1 MEGQSTTRESRVCR
15 AAGPNVNKEYK
26 SARASTQVSLALA
39 LPACQHVPQP
49 GGQSRPFWRDSG
61 AGGASVAAA
70 FRTNS
75 DFFLRQTAP
84 HHLALY
90 ARST

>member
-1 MEGQSTTRESRVCR
+1 MEGLSTTRESRVCR
-15 AAGPNVNKEYK
+15 AAGPNVNMRFKRTHV
-26 SARASTQVSLALA
+26 SAQVSLALA
-39 LPACQHVPQP
+39 PPACQHVPQP

-61 AGGASVAAA
+61 AGGASVAAV
-70 FRTNS
+70 FRTNG
-75 DFFLRQTAP
+75 DFFLQQTAP